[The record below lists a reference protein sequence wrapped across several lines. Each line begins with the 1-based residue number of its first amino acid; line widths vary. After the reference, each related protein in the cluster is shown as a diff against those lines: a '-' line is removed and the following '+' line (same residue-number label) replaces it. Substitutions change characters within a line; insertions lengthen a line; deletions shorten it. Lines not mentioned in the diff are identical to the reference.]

1 MKKLINWIFAK
12 PNKQEELQQTW
23 TIEHDGWEVG
33 AKAYNQI
40 HNIRNGLI

>member
-23 TIEHDGWEVG
+23 TFEHNGWEAS
-33 AKAYNQI
+33 AKAYNHTHNI
-40 HNIRNGLI
+40 HNSLI